1 MVLLAAVVAAVVSS
15 SVLGDDPAFN
25 IPPYSL
31 NSTVADVPASWLLG
45 LASGGVSVAFLN
57 LERASTRFF
66 AFLERDADVPRGLH
80 HQHAD
85 RPRRH
90 GLHGRSDWLVRP
102 RRLVERIVV
111 AGPGARDLAGDDP
124 AIVGEEGRAS
134 SCCRATCSAAQ
145 SASSRRAA
153 ASASLRPRPRHVELN
168 AIALRLCAQL
178 RRAVRAYVPRDR
190 YATATRLYVRYRQ
203 HVHVHVHVLITVITP
218 HSK

>member
-1 MVLLAAVVAAVVSS
+1 MPRATCARRKALVAAGSAAGVAAGFNAAISGVFFALETALLADRGGMGVADTAGGSREGEAPLVMVLLAAVVAAVVSS
-15 SVLGDDPAFN
+15 SVLGDDPAFK

-102 RRLVERIVV
+102 RRLV
-111 AGPGARDLAGDDP
+111 DK
-124 AIVGEEGRAS
+124 
-134 SCCRATCSAAQ
+134 
-145 SASSRRAA
+145 RAA
-153 ASASLRPRPRHVELN
+153 RV
-168 AIALRLCAQL
+168 
-178 RRAVRAYVPRDR
+178 RRWLHDLV
-190 YATATRLYVRYRQ
+190 
-203 HVHVHVHVLITVITP
+203 
-218 HSK
+218 